1 MDYESLRLLAIGAY
15 IASSLFLIFDYRR
28 EVNRLEATNK
38 FLVSH
43 VPRNRYAEYLN
54 KEVLAKIY
62 EQSDW
67 ERCVV
72 IAVTWHGSVCVR
84 TVADIETKG
93 RWIHHGIER
102 GRIKEIED

>member
-15 IASSLFLIFDYRR
+15 IASSLFLIFDHRR

-38 FLVSH
+38 FLISH
-43 VPRNRYAEYLN
+43 VPRNRYAGYLE
-54 KEVLAKIY
+54 KEVLAKVY

-72 IAVTWHGSVCVR
+72 VAVSRHGSVCVR
-84 TVADIETKG
+84 PSADLETKG
-93 RWIHHGIER
+93 RWIHHAIER
-102 GRIKEIED
+102 GRIKDIEG